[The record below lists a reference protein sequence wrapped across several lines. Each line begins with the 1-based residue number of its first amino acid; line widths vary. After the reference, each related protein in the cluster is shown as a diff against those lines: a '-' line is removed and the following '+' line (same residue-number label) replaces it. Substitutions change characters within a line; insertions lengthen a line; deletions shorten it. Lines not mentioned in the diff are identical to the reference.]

1 MRSKED
7 GVKMAI
13 IYQRNR
19 SNNTTYV
26 FESESFWDSE
36 KKQSRSKRRCIGKL
50 DEETGEIVPTGKR
63 GREKKENPQLAEI
76 TGTAEEKIAH
86 LSKIVDEQAGKLAQL
101 ESRISV
107 LQEENKRL
115 RNANDDA
122 GRLDRKRKDQIARLV
137 REVGSFAEKVRKM
150 GEE

>member
-1 MRSKED
+1 
-7 GVKMAI
+7 MAI

-63 GREKKENPQLAEI
+63 GRKKKENPQLAEI

-86 LSKIVDEQAGKLAQL
+86 LSKLVDEQERKLAQL

-107 LQEENKRL
+107 LQEENRRL
-115 RNANDDA
+115 RDANDDA

-137 REVGSFAEKVRKM
+137 REAGSFAEKVRKM